1 MNHAFA
7 SDKTLKE
14 GCEACLWPH
23 TDGQGLHLI
32 LDVVPLDSRVTMRV
46 PSENDE
52 VPIGQHNLFSY
63 RFSDRVVSLNLRDEQ
78 SQSQGTS
85 VACQRVYLEQ

>member
-1 MNHAFA
+1 VNHAFA

-23 TDGQGLHLI
+23 ADGKGLHFI

-46 PSENDE
+46 PSENDDTFHR
-52 VPIGQHNLFSY
+52 IKW
-63 RFSDRVVSLNLRDEQ
+63 
-78 SQSQGTS
+78 
-85 VACQRVYLEQ
+85 

>member
-32 LDVVPLDSRVTMRV
+32 LDVVPLESRVTMRV
-46 PSENDE
+46 PSENDD
-52 VPIGQHNLFSY
+52 VPIGQPISRPSEN
-63 RFSDRVVSLNLRDEQ
+63 E
-78 SQSQGTS
+78 
-85 VACQRVYLEQ
+85 VAISGKVALAAC

>member
-63 RFSDRVVSLNLRDEQ
+63 RFSDRNGEIMRSFGLFLQFLV
-78 SQSQGTS
+78 
-85 VACQRVYLEQ
+85 VYL

>member
-1 MNHAFA
+1 VNHAFA

-23 TDGQGLHLI
+23 ADGKGLHLM

-63 RFSDRVVSLNLRDEQ
+63 RFSDTYCISRRNLR
-78 SQSQGTS
+78 GGMHLW
-85 VACQRVYLEQ
+85 VR